1 MEELKSGNV
10 INIFTIMISIW
21 IPTGEAIRRLRKR
34 AGLTQKELARRAGVS
49 QSLISRIEKGSVDPK
64 LSTLQAVL
72 NVLNTYTSIRKRA
85 CDVMNPNVISVRYD
99 ETVRDAV
106 DLMRAYDIS
115 QLPVEKDGRMVG
127 SIHEASLI
135 RMLVFERNPREFFEQ
150 KVFRVMEK
158 PFPTVSPE
166 TLLEEVML
174 ILSRGEPAVI
184 VEKEGRMVGIITKID
199 VISSFLRNMG
209 EEK

>member
-1 MEELKSGNV
+1 M
-10 INIFTIMISIW
+10 MSIW

-34 AGLTQKELARRAGVS
+34 AGLTQKELAERAGVS
-49 QSLISRIEKGSVDPK
+49 QSLISRIERGSVDPK

-72 NVLNTYTSIRKRA
+72 NVLSGYTNVKNRA
-85 CDVMNPNVISVRYD
+85 CDIMNPNVISVRYD

-115 QLPVEKDGRMVG
+115 QLPGERDGRMVG

-150 KVFRVMEK
+150 KVFKVMEK
-158 PFPTVSPE
+158 PFLTVSPD

-184 VEKEGRMVGIITKID
+184 VEEDGRMVGIITKID
-199 VISSFLRNMG
+199 VISSFLKDIG
-209 EEK
+209 EER